1 VADLADLSRIPCPP
15 APPRWRRYLQTVT
28 HLRPEQM
35 ARLFARR
42 VLARCLPERLPRV
55 RSTPKVRPNWA
66 PRAVFLDDP
75 AASKFRPDL
84 RSLQLLQIEKTFGD
98 PVDWAPADM
107 RLLWQLEL
115 NYFHWMPGDLP
126 WPAARQWVIDWL
138 DHAPRDLRSQCW
150 NPFGVAQRIIRWTR
164 LIRGPWWD
172 EIRADP
178 TFPRLLEELYSQCRF
193 IARHQEKEL
202 LGNHLVKTVAA
213 LYAGGRFFAGTEAD
227 RWLRRAMHIF
237 HGEVQSQILSD
248 GGHYERSPM
257 YHLFVLVD
265 LIDTYNI
272 TPAGDPFA
280 ERLYRPIERMYRFAE
295 VCTHGDGEIP
305 LFNDSV
311 FDQAPSRVDVLRYA
325 ERVLGLRPSDERPD
339 FIALPDFGQFRLGD
353 RRNCLW
359 LDAGPTGPPFL
370 QAHAHADTGSI
381 ELSVGP
387 QRLVCDSGVYSY
399 QEPLRRGW
407 DRSTPAHSTLS
418 IAGESTSDCWGSF
431 RVARRARIRG
441 LEWTAQEG
449 KQGVKFRH
457 DGFCHLPASPRHER
471 DVTFRAG
478 TYTIHDRVICS
489 RAISLRCD
497 GFLYLGPGVTV
508 RPCEGPPESRDR
520 SRTWS
525 FELGCETA
533 PHIYVRVTVS
543 FPCTAGDCAVFVET
557 AEFASC
563 LHTNEPGHR
572 IRAAGLAKTREFW
585 IEWRLEIR

>member
-1 VADLADLSRIPCPP
+1 MADLADLSRIPCPP

-42 VLARCLPERLPRV
+42 VLARCLPERPPRV
-55 RSTPKVRPNWA
+55 RSAPKVRPNWA
-66 PRAVFLDDP
+66 PRAGFLDDP
-75 AASKFRPDL
+75 AASNFRPDR

-98 PVDWAPADM
+98 AVDWAPADM

-126 WPAARQWVIDWL
+126 WPAARHWVIDWL

-178 TFPRLLEELYSQCRF
+178 TFPRLLGELYSQCRF

-227 RWLRRAMHIF
+227 RWLRRARHLF
-237 HGEVQSQILSD
+237 HEEVRSQILSD

-257 YHLFVLVD
+257 HHLLVLVD

-280 ERLYRPIERMYRFAE
+280 ERLYRPLERLYRFAE

-311 FDQAPSRVDVLRYA
+311 FDQAPRRADVLRYA

-339 FIALPDFGQFRLGD
+339 FIAPPTSGSSASATGGTASGWMRARPALPSCRPTRTPTRGASSF
-353 RRNCLW
+353 LW
-359 LDAGPTGPPFL
+359 VPEGWSATAASTAIRSRCGEAGT
-370 QAHAHADTGSI
+370 
-381 ELSVGP
+381 
-387 QRLVCDSGVYSY
+387 
-399 QEPLRRGW
+399 
-407 DRSTPAHSTLS
+407 
-418 IAGESTSDCWGSF
+418 
-431 RVARRARIRG
+431 ARRPPTAR
-441 LEWTAQEG
+441 
-449 KQGVKFRH
+449 
-457 DGFCHLPASPRHER
+457 CASPA
-471 DVTFRAG
+471 RAP
-478 TYTIHDRVICS
+478 
-489 RAISLRCD
+489 A
-497 GFLYLGPGVTV
+497 
-508 RPCEGPPESRDR
+508 
-520 SRTWS
+520 
-525 FELGCETA
+525 
-533 PHIYVRVTVS
+533 
-543 FPCTAGDCAVFVET
+543 TAGG
-557 AEFASC
+557 ASAW
-563 LHTNEPGHR
+563 P
-572 IRAAGLAKTREFW
+572 
-585 IEWRLEIR
+585 